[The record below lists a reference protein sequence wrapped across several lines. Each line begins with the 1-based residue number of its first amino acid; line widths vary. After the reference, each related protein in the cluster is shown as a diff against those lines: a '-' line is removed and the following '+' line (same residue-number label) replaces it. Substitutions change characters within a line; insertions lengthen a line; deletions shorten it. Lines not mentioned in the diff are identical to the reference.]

1 MSKTI
6 EFDIEGMTCA
16 ACSARIE
23 KVLNRMDG
31 VEATV
36 NLPLETARV
45 SISDAYDDHRKNS
58 QNRLR
63 GHGQTST
70 TRNKIESSDAV
81 SLRHRSRSFAPF
93 AREHA
98 DTYSE

>member
-45 SISDAYDDHRKNS
+45 SISDAYDD
-58 QNRLR
+58 QAIIE
-63 GHGQTST
+63 
-70 TRNKIESSDAV
+70 KI
-81 SLRHRSRSFAPF
+81 R
-93 AREHA
+93 
-98 DTYSE
+98 